1 MAIRASEPPASATKR
16 SRMSGLSNFSSPPPT
31 ARIEPW
37 GRGVRGFFILGT
49 SEYAVRPHSSTSA
62 SRATEVRLSRQVK
75 SKRPRF
81 LSSTALIFY
90 ALILGVVAGHLFPAE
105 THPAAYE
112 SFRFLS
118 KAFIS
123 LIKMLIVPLIF
134 STIVVGIGKTGDV
147 KVVGRMGVK
156 ALIYFE
162 LATTAALALGLT
174 IAHVVKPGHGLTL
187 PPSGEQLAQPK
198 TLVET
203 LLHLFPSNV
212 IDAMAKQDILQV
224 VIFATLVGVA
234 AAHVQAKSGP
244 FLKFFD
250 SAVAVMF
257 QLTDYV
263 MSLTPLGVFGAMAG
277 AVSHHGLTVLGSYA
291 KLVASLYG
299 ALVLF
304 ALLVLVPALLIVRA
318 NLRVFFRKI
327 REPFLLAFSTASS
340 EAALPRALEKMVEFG
355 VPESVAGFVIPAGYS
370 FNLDGSTLYI
380 SLAALTIAQA
390 AHVELSALDRA
401 SDDAD
406 LPHDLQGRRRRSARL
421 ARRDRGRMRLVR
433 PSGRSGRGDD
443 PRGGRADGH
452 GAHVRQRDGQLR
464 RVRRGRTLGRGPRG
478 AAAGRRR
485 EFPGSR
491 DREAGRAVA

>member
-1 MAIRASEPPASATKR
+1 MTR
-16 SRMSGLSNFSSPPPT
+16 
-31 ARIEPW
+31 
-37 GRGVRGFFILGT
+37 
-49 SEYAVRPHSSTSA
+49 
-62 SRATEVRLSRQVK
+62 
-75 SKRPRF
+75 SKRPAW

-90 ALILGVVAGHLFPAE
+90 AHILGVLCGALFPAE

-112 SFRFLS
+112 AFRFMS
-118 KAFIS
+118 KAFIN

-147 KVVGRMGVK
+147 KAVGRMGVK
-156 ALIYFE
+156 ALVYFE
-162 LATTAALALGLT
+162 IASTAALALGLG
-174 IAHVVKPGHGLTL
+174 IAHLVRPGEGLTL
-187 PPSGEQLAQPK
+187 PPSGETLAHP
-198 TLVET
+198 ET

-212 IDAMAKQDILQV
+212 VDAMAKQDVLQV

-234 AAHVQAKSGP
+234 AAHVELRAEP
-244 FLKFFD
+244 FLRIMD
-250 SAVAVMF
+250 SIVAVMF

-277 AVSHHGLTVLGSYA
+277 SVSHHGLAVLGSYA

-304 ALLVLVPALLIVRA
+304 TLLVLVPALLIAGA
-318 NLRVFFRKI
+318 NIRLFFRKI

-390 AHVELSALDRA
+390 AHVDLSLSTELLMMLTFLMTSKGVAGVPRAAL
-401 SDDAD
+401 
-406 LPHDLQGRRRRSARL
+406 
-421 ARRDRGRMRLVR
+421 VII
-433 PSGRSGRGDD
+433 
-443 PRGGRADGH
+443 
-452 GAHVRQRDGQLR
+452 
-464 RVRRGRTLGRGPRG
+464 
-478 AAAGRRR
+478 AAGCAS
-485 EFPGSR
+485 FGLPG
-491 DREAGRAVA
+491 EAGVAMILAVDELMDMARTSINVMGNCVASVVVARWEGVLGEPLSVRDENSPGAELAKKAIP